1 MVATLAPSLISDTA
15 MCSAVVDLP
24 EPPFS
29 LPITSTCARPGSRTD
44 CACTT
49 LGFTAGWKLV
59 MLSPHNAIDRCG
71 KNAGESLWITLFARG
86 PSWALAPP
94 FHPRFLRERE
104 KPLPIIGAGTRGAY
118 PAGQLD
124 AASKELAMPPV
135 ESRSALRPPSS
146 RSAVFDRFFR
156 FWRMRSKTA

>member
-1 MVATLAPSLISDTA
+1 

-59 MLSPHNAIDRCG
+59 FMLSTHNAIDRCG
-71 KNAGESLWITLFARG
+71 KNGRERLWISFRARG
-86 PSWALAPP
+86 PLWAMAPD
-94 FHPRFLRERE
+94 FRARFLREHE
-104 KPLPIIGAGTRGAY
+104 KPLPIIGAG
-118 PAGQLD
+118 
-124 AASKELAMPPV
+124 V
-135 ESRSALRPPSS
+135 
-146 RSAVFDRFFR
+146 
-156 FWRMRSKTA
+156 